1 MRLLLALSFRRCSVA
16 ENEALVAW
24 FGTGARE
31 DAEWAVA
38 RQGPSLAD
46 VEARLSA
53 VPSPFL
59 DANVDVVALAR
70 DAGIVDP
77 LRCASHAGAIE
88 VRRGA
93 ALGVWLIASEEFV
106 APLVPSLSAGK
117 AARMIDALALRLAPA
132 SDPLTWLAEG
142 ERREEAARCA
152 LLWCGYLPAGEN
164 PATARSLW
172 QGLDSLSR
180 NAALAKV
187 QEEEQHRQAIAK
199 KLVEARSREASA
211 RYSRE

>member
-1 MRLLLALSFRRCSVA
+1 MVA
-16 ENEALVAW
+16 HEALVAW

-31 DAEWAVA
+31 ESEWTVA

-59 DANVDVVALAR
+59 AADVDVIALAR

-77 LRCASHAGAIE
+77 LACAPHMGALE

-93 ALGVWLIASEEFV
+93 ALGVWLVASEELV
-106 APLVPSLSAGK
+106 APLVPSLSSGK

-132 SDPLTWLAEG
+132 SDPLT
-142 ERREEAARCA
+142 
-152 LLWCGYLPAGEN
+152 
-164 PATARSLW
+164 
-172 QGLDSLSR
+172 
-180 NAALAKV
+180 
-187 QEEEQHRQAIAK
+187 
-199 KLVEARSREASA
+199 
-211 RYSRE
+211 